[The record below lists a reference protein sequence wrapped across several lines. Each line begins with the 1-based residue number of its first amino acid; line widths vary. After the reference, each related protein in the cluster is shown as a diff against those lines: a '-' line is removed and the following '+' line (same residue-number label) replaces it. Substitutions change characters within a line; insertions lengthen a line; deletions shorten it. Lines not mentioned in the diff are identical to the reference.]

1 MKMKRY
7 KLLLIVLL
15 IVMGCDK
22 SSSTAPQVED
32 SAGVAGGTSV
42 LDDAVYV
49 LDSNDECGVC
59 NGDGTIANEA
69 RL

>member
-1 MKMKRY
+1 MIRHQTI
-7 KLLLIVLL
+7 LLIALL

-42 LDDAVYV
+42 LDD
-49 LDSNDECGVC
+49 CGIC
-59 NGDGTIANEA
+59 IGF
-69 RL
+69 